1 VAFGIDSDEIVRK
14 DPFNRRGVARRDGF
28 RPLPFTLEDVALRF
42 LVIFLHA
49 AMAKAEYS
57 DNRQNAF

>member
-1 VAFGIDSDEIVRK
+1 MKIVSKDAFT
-14 DPFNRRGVARRDGF
+14 RRGVARRDGF
-28 RPLPFTLEDVALRF
+28 RPLAFAVEDVALRF
-42 LVIFLHA
+42 LVIFLLA